1 MQSRGNTKKQQSSNG
16 TSLAPPTTTKKQKQQ
31 ASAQTQTWSGGEA
44 VSSWLRGRKNFD
56 ARPQSIA
63 IDVDAV
69 IIHKLHENKLHKTPL
84 NIVTRSVTAAVE
96 NKHALTQAGTR
107 GT

>member
-1 MQSRGNTKKQQSSNG
+1 LVVVKINHAEPRKHKKATKFERNKPR
-16 TSLAPPTTTKKQKQQ
+16 PPTTTKKQKQQ

-84 NIVTRSVTAAVE
+84 ITT
-96 NKHALTQAGTR
+96 TQFFTGSS
-107 GT
+107 